1 MADAITPQP
10 TFATVDDLQ
19 ARWHALTESEKT
31 QAEVLLSDASDKII
45 TVCPR
50 YENLRPLTLTRITC
64 AMVQRAMSISDDVLS
79 GATQHSETTG
89 PMTDSW
95 SYSNPDG
102 ALYLK
107 KQELHDLGVGVQK
120 AFSID
125 MTCGASS

>member
-1 MADAITPQP
+1 MSSIPSP
-10 TFATVDDLQ
+10 PFAQTTDLE
-19 ARWHALTESEKT
+19 ARWHTLTASE
-31 QAEVLLSDASDKII
+31 QAQAKVLIDDASDKII

-64 AMVQRAMSISDDVLS
+64 AMVQRAMSISDDALA

-125 MTCGASS
+125 MGSGSVT